1 MVNQSPANSLSAGA
15 ALHELIFLGSSYNF
29 LVYVYRGSP
38 VRTINSNTA
47 TGPLLRVNQS
57 PATIYHMSTACRN
70 GGCTTRSCHR
80 PSRQS
85 ICRCMSTACRNGG
98 CTTRPCYRPS
108 RQSIC
113 RHSSA
118 HSCPGSSSTRR
129 CDSRRSR
136 GG

>member
-15 ALHELIFLGSSYNF
+15 ALHELTFLGSSYNF

-70 GGCTTRSCHR
+70 GVAPPDPVIGPPDSL
-80 PSRQS
+80 SAG
-85 ICRCMSTACRNGG
+85 TALHTHARVVLQHDVAVLVEVEEGE
-98 CTTRPCYRPS
+98 
-108 RQSIC
+108 
-113 RHSSA
+113 
-118 HSCPGSSSTRR
+118 
-129 CDSRRSR
+129 
-136 GG
+136 